1 MTHVTRVTCLI
12 LHHLLNRL
20 QSTPY
25 SLQHTAATLQ
35 RAATRCNAL
44 QHTRVTCLV
53 PHHPLYTQ
61 VTANSKFTATHCNS
75 TATHCNTLQH
85 HCNTVQCTATHA
97 CDMPHLA
104 LLSQHTGHGQL
115 QIRFSTLQQH
125 YNALQHTATH
135 TQVTAS
141 PEAGSE
147 LVLSAHG
154 LLLRGAI
161 DAGRVE
167 VGSGSRGS
175 VTNEGVV
182 SISGTVDEIEVSV
195 CVVWVCRV

>member
-1 MTHVTRVTCLI
+1 
-12 LHHLLNRL
+12 
-20 QSTPY
+20 
-25 SLQHTAATLQ
+25 
-35 RAATRCNAL
+35 
-44 QHTRVTCLV
+44 
-53 PHHPLYTQ
+53 
-61 VTANSKFTATHCNS
+61 
-75 TATHCNTLQH
+75 
-85 HCNTVQCTATHA
+85 
-97 CDMPHLA
+97 MPHLA

-195 CVVWVCRV
+195 CVVWVCSV

>member
-1 MTHVTRVTCLI
+1 VTCLTS
-12 LHHLLNRL
+12 HHSLNT
-20 QSTPY
+20 QVTVS
-25 SLQHTAATLQ
+25 SKFASAHCNNII
-35 RAATRCNAL
+35 TRCN
-44 QHTRVTCLV
+44 
-53 PHHPLYTQ
+53 
-61 VTANSKFTATHCNS
+61 
-75 TATHCNTLQH
+75 
-85 HCNTVQCTATHA
+85 
-97 CDMPHLA
+97 
-104 LLSQHTGHGQL
+104 
-115 QIRFSTLQQH
+115 I
-125 YNALQHTATH
+125 LQHTATH

-154 LLLRGAI
+154 LLLGGAI

-195 CVVWVCRV
+195 CVVWVCSV

>member
-1 MTHVTRVTCLI
+1 MTCLI

-44 QHTRVTCLV
+44 QHTRVICLV

-135 TQVTAS
+135 CNTHS
-141 PEAGSE
+141 G
-147 LVLSAHG
+147 HG
-154 LLLRGAI
+154 IPRSGVGTCSICARTSIRGRYRRWARRSWEWVQ
-161 DAGRVE
+161 GLCHK
-167 VGSGSRGS
+167 RG
-175 VTNEGVV
+175 
-182 SISGTVDEIEVSV
+182 
-195 CVVWVCRV
+195 CCLYFRHC